1 MTIIIIKYMFNTTRL
16 VIIIFQVS
24 YYIGILFYIYCEIAA
39 DLYNAYDLGV
49 LTDECK
55 ANITAKAEAIT
66 TENVNECIADGK
78 TKGLLL
84 STPNFID

>member
-39 DLYNAYDLGV
+39 DLYDAYDLSL
-49 LTDECK
+49 LTAACVAEG
-55 ANITAKAEAIT
+55 NTGSEAIA
-66 TENVNECIADGK
+66 ECESVK
-78 TKGLLL
+78 TAAGLL
-84 STPNFID
+84 